1 MEAIE
6 KRLVVGTDEGKVVWM
21 GGVGVQFKVDGE
33 DTGGAFSVVEHPL
46 KPGAAAPPH
55 THAHEDEYSYVL
67 EGKIGARIG
76 DKVVEAT
83 PGMYVFKPRG
93 VPHAFWNAGPEPA
106 RILEIIAPA
115 GFEQYFVDMAPL
127 FVGSEPPDPG
137 KVLEIA
143 ARYDLTYHMDHMDW
157 IPDLSAYEN
166 ANR

>member
-6 KRLVVGTDEGKVVWM
+6 KRLVVGANEGNVVWL
-21 GGVGVQFKVDGE
+21 GGVGVQFKVDGD
-33 DTGGAFSVVEHPL
+33 DTSGAFSVVEHPL
-46 KPGAAAPPH
+46 KPGAATPPH

-115 GFEQYFVDMAPL
+115 GFEQYFADMAPL
-127 FVGSEPPDPG
+127 FNGPEPPDPA
-137 KVLEIA
+137 KVAEIA